1 MDTPQVDDLLIFF
14 GQVAGAVIAIAAA
27 LAILNKL
34 IFSKINKRMEN
45 IELELKPNHGSSLR
59 DAINRIE
66 DNQTEMKTDLKDVRE
81 KIDGHIQW
89 HLDHQ

>member
-1 MDTPQVDDLLIFF
+1 MDTPQIDDMLIFL
-14 GQVAGAVIAIAAA
+14 GQLSGAIIAIAAA
-27 LAILNKL
+27 IAILNKL

-66 DNQTEMKTDLKDVRE
+66 STQNEMKDDLKQVRE
-81 KIDGHIQW
+81 KVDDHIIW
-89 HLDHQ
+89 HLDN

>member
-1 MDTPQVDDLLIFF
+1 MDTPQIDDMLIFL
-14 GQVAGAVIAIAAA
+14 GQLSGAIIAIAAA
-27 LAILNKL
+27 IAILNKL

-66 DNQTEMKTDLKDVRE
+66 STQNEMKDDLKEVRE
-81 KIDGHIQW
+81 KVDDHIIW
-89 HLDHQ
+89 HLDN